1 MAVIRGRA
9 RLDRRTKKLVR
20 RLVPGD
26 IAIIDHAGIDR
37 LAAEALVQARPKAV
51 INAASSMSPDYPN
64 TGPLIITQAGIPLLD
79 AVGEAIFARLT
90 EGSKIEIKGNAVYKA
105 GVQIATGEL
114 LTPAIIAQRMEEAR
128 SRIKEVLARFVEN
141 TFAYARQE
149 IGLIAG
155 GVTIPPVRTP
165 LWGRHALVV
174 VRGHDYRDDLRA
186 IVSYIKEVK
195 PVLIGVD
202 GGADALLEF
211 GFRPDI
217 IIGDM
222 DSVSDRALRA
232 AGEIIVHAYPD
243 GRAPGLKR
251 VEELGL
257 QAHVFAAPGTS
268 EDIAMLLAYEKGA
281 DLIVAVGTHSNLF
294 DFLEKGRPGMGSTFL
309 VRLKVGAVLVDAKGV
324 SRLYRRRL
332 KARHVAE
339 IVAAA
344 LLPVAAVVM
353 LSPATRELVRLL
365 YIQLR
370 LLLGI

>member
-1 MAVIRGRA
+1 MAVIRGKA
-9 RLDRRTKKLVR
+9 RLDRRTKNLVR
-20 RLVPGD
+20 RLMPGD

-37 LAAEALVQARPKAV
+37 MAAEALVKARPRAV
-51 INAASSMSPDYPN
+51 INAAASLSPYYPN
-64 TGPLIITQAGIPLLD
+64 PGPLIVARAGIPLLD
-79 AVGEAIFARLT
+79 AVGGEIFERVA
-90 EGSKIEIKGNAVYKA
+90 EGTRIEIRENAVYRA
-105 GVQIATGEL
+105 GVQVARGEW
-114 LTPAIIAQRMEEAR
+114 LTPAVIARRMEEAR
-128 SRIKEVLARFVEN
+128 GKISEVLESFVEN
-141 TFAYARQE
+141 TLSHARRE

-155 GVTIPPVRTP
+155 GVTIPPVKTP

-174 VRGHDYRDDLRA
+174 VRGEAYREDLRA
-186 IVSYIKEVK
+186 ITSYIKEIK

-217 IIGDM
+217 VVGDM

-232 AGEIIVHAYPD
+232 AREIVVHAYPN
-243 GRAPGLKR
+243 GHAPGLRR
-251 VEELGL
+251 VQQLGL
-257 QAHVFAAPGTS
+257 KAHLFAAPGTS

-281 DLIVAVGTHSNLF
+281 DLIVAVGTHSNMF

-309 VRLKVGAVLVDAKGV
+309 VRLKVGNVLVDARGV
-324 SRLYRRRL
+324 SRLYRRSL

-339 IVAAA
+339 IIAAA
-344 LLPVAAVVM
+344 LLPVAAVIS
-353 LSPATRELVRLL
+353 LSPATREIVRLL